1 MIPLVSVITPTYNSS
16 NHIREAVDSVRQ
28 QTIKNIEHIII
39 DDASEDDTVR
49 IIQNLN
55 KSETS
60 INLISSTEN
69 VGPAKA
75 RNLGIEAAR
84 GRFIAFLDSDDIW
97 FPEKLEKQISEME
110 HKKIPFC
117 YSGYF
122 WRDEDKGTSREI
134 QVPSSLDYS
143 KLLNSTIIATM
154 TAIYD
159 MQALGKVY
167 MPDIRRRQ
175 DYALWLKILKTTPLA
190 VGVTEPLGI
199 LRRHSNSYSSDT
211 LKSLQYT
218 WKVYTEIEKLPKLKA
233 LFHFLNY
240 ASRAALKRLRR

>member
-1 MIPLVSVITPTYNSS
+1 
-16 NHIREAVDSVRQ
+16 
-28 QTIKNIEHIII
+28 
-39 DDASEDDTVR
+39 
-49 IIQNLN
+49 
-55 KSETS
+55 
-60 INLISSTEN
+60 
-69 VGPAKA
+69 
-75 RNLGIEAAR
+75 
-84 GRFIAFLDSDDIW
+84 
-97 FPEKLEKQISEME
+97 
-110 HKKIPFC
+110 
-117 YSGYF
+117 
-122 WRDEDKGTSREI
+122 
-134 QVPSSLDYS
+134 
-143 KLLNSTIIATM
+143 
-154 TAIYD
+154 
-159 MQALGKVY
+159 